1 MKMMKSTVAR
11 LFALCLTVAMV
22 LSMATMGA
30 FAVTI
35 EKVDQT
41 GNITVIGSV
50 DDNEATV
57 ELYKII
63 DVNMVKVE
71 ENVVQ
76 PQNPMY
82 TWVEAVGQWV
92 EKNYADYVKVIKE
105 ENKENDKVVSS
116 TYVVTE
122 KFADEGAK
130 ELGDFYEALYNA
142 IKGGTIVGLEAVDTV
157 TIAKEIDAERYFATS
172 TQPMGQY
179 LVNATKNGN
188 TYNPAT
194 ATLYPV
200 WGDNSWK
207 LNDATVVLKS
217 KGSIEKNVD
226 GTGDLDYSIGDTVTY
241 RLDVPIPVYPK
252 PGPNEEIVYKAFK
265 IGDNMGTG
273 LTFSGIKDEE
283 TGEDLVKVYANTS
296 PNSYD
301 KDNDLVPMGSGEN
314 ANYTI
319 TEAEAGNGFEIQFK
333 YDNLKDT
340 VDTDTYVHVV
350 YTATLNEDAFTTD
363 VLGNKAYVGV
373 NTNPYDKGSYE
384 KTEVEKEVYTY
395 GFTVTKVGE
404 NDEPL
409 PGAEFKLYS
418 DEKCTDEI
426 KFVDKK
432 NGVYTKATEEQIKAG
447 TDITTTLVTNGD
459 GQIQIQGLA
468 CGSYYLKETKAP
480 DGYVLPSD
488 VIKITLVDNKDT
500 QGGEGPDGN
509 LDDCTA
515 EGSTVVK
522 DESSVS
528 TFAIGGPGDE
538 ELQNIFEFKVE
549 NHKPGFN
556 LPTTGGM
563 GTVLFT
569 AGGLVIM
576 ACGAALVLVTLK
588 KKKAED

>member
-1 MKMMKSTVAR
+1 MKMMKSTAAR

-30 FAVTI
+30 FAATTI
-35 EKVDQT
+35 EKEDQT

-50 DDNEATV
+50 DDNEANV

-63 DVNMVKVE
+63 DVNMVQVE
-71 ENVVQ
+71 ETVVQ

-122 KFADEGAK
+122 KFANEGAK

-157 TIAKEIDAERYFATS
+157 TIAKEKDAERYFATS

-200 WGDNSWK
+200 WSDSSNSWE

-241 RLDVPIPVYPK
+241 RLDVPIPVYPE

-265 IGDNMGTG
+265 IGDTMGKG
-273 LTFSGIKDEE
+273 LTFGGIKN
-283 TGEDLVKVYANTS
+283 VKIYANTS
-296 PNSYD
+296 SDSYNEQELVAEQTEGLEDPNYAV
-301 KDNDLVPMGSGEN
+301 KETLEEGTNRV
-314 ANYTI
+314 I
-319 TEAEAGNGFEIQFK
+319 GFEINFN
-333 YDNLKDT
+333 YDNLKAT
-340 VDTDTYVHVV
+340 VGADTYVHVV
-350 YTATLNEDAFTTD
+350 YTATLNEDAFEKD
-363 VLGNKAYVGV
+363 SLGNTAYVGV
-373 NTNPYDKGSYE
+373 NTNPYDEVSVE
-384 KTEVEKEVYTY
+384 TETVTKKVYTY

-418 DEKCTDEI
+418 DAACTKGI
-426 KFVDKK
+426 KFVDKG
-432 NGVYTKATEEQIKAG
+432 NGVYTKSTEDDGIATA
-447 TDITTTLVTNGD
+447 LVTNED
-459 GQIQIQGLA
+459 GQFQVQGLA
-468 CGSYYLKETKAP
+468 CGTYYLQETKAP
-480 DGYVLPSD
+480 DGYVLPANP
-488 VIKITLVDNKDT
+488 IKVELVDN
-500 QGGEGPDGN
+500 EPDGK
-509 LDDCTA
+509 LDGCSV
-515 EGSTVVK
+515 EGGIVPS
-522 DESSVS
+522 EVS
-528 TFAIGGPGDE
+528 PLAVGEPGE
-538 ELQNIFEFKVE
+538 EIQTGDNIFEFVVKNE
-549 NHKPGFN
+549 KPGFN

>member
-1 MKMMKSTVAR
+1 MKTMKSTVAR

-30 FAVTI
+30 FAATTI
-35 EKVDQT
+35 NTVEQEGEIK
-41 GNITVIGSV
+41 VIGSV
-50 DDNEATV
+50 DDNKANV

-122 KFADEGAK
+122 KFANEGAK

-157 TIAKEIDAERYFATS
+157 TIAKEKDAERYFATS

-200 WGDNSWK
+200 WGDNSWE

-226 GTGDLDYSIGDTVTY
+226 GTGDLDYSIGDSVTY

-265 IGDNMGTG
+265 IGDNMGKG
-273 LTFSGIKDEE
+273 LTFSGLKD
-283 TGEDLVKVYANTS
+283 GEGNDLVKVYANTS

-301 KDNDLVPMGSGEN
+301 KDNDLVPMGSGKN

-319 TEAEAGNGFEIQFK
+319 SEAENGFEIQFN
-333 YDNLKDT
+333 YDNLKAT

-350 YTATLNEDAFTTD
+350 YTATLNEDAFKKD
-363 VLGNKAYVGV
+363 SLGNTAYVGV
-373 NTNPYDKGSYE
+373 NTNPYDEDSVE
-384 KTEVEKEVYTY
+384 TETVTKKVYTY

-418 DEKCTDEI
+418 DAACTKGI
-426 KFVDKK
+426 KFVDKG
-432 NGVYTKATEEQIKAG
+432 NGVYTKSTEDDGIATA
-447 TDITTTLVTNGD
+447 LVTNEN
-459 GQIQIQGLA
+459 GQLQVQGLA
-468 CGSYYLKETKAP
+468 CGTYYLKETKAP
-480 DGYVLPSD
+480 DGYVLPANP
-488 VIKITLVDNKDT
+488 IKVELVDN
-500 QGGEGPDGN
+500 EPDGK
-509 LDDCTA
+509 LDGCSV
-515 EGSTVVK
+515 EGGIIPN
-522 DESSVS
+522 EVS
-528 TFAIGGPGDE
+528 PLIVGEPGE
-538 ELQNIFEFKVE
+538 EIQTGDNIFEFIVKNE
-549 NHKPGFN
+549 KPGFN

>member
-1 MKMMKSTVAR
+1 MKTMKSTVAR

-30 FAVTI
+30 FAASITSTT
-35 EKVDQT
+35 QT
-41 GNITVIGSV
+41 GNITITGSV
-50 DDNEATV
+50 DDVDATV
-57 ELYKII
+57 NLYKII
-63 DVNMVKVE
+63 NVNMV
-71 ENVVQ
+71 NANGSIQ
-76 PQNPMY
+76 PKDPMY
-82 TWVEAVGQWV
+82 IWDTTVAQWV
-92 EKNYADYVKVIKE
+92 KKNYAAYI
-105 ENKENDKVVSS
+105 NATNNA
-116 TYVVTE
+116 VTE
-122 KFADEGAK
+122 AFAKEGAK

-157 TIAKEIDAERYFATS
+157 TIAKEKDAERYFATS

-200 WGDNSWK
+200 WGDNSWE

-265 IGDNMGTG
+265 IGDNMGKG
-273 LTFSGIKDEE
+273 LTFSGLKD
-283 TGEDLVKVYANTS
+283 GEGNDLVKVYANTS

-301 KDNDLVPMGSGEN
+301 KDNDLVPMGSGKN

-319 TEAEAGNGFEIQFK
+319 SEAENGFEIQFN
-333 YDNLKDT
+333 YDNLKAT

-350 YTATLNEDAFTTD
+350 YTATLNEDAFKKD
-363 VLGNKAYVGV
+363 SLGNTAYVGV
-373 NTNPYDKGSYE
+373 NTNPYDEDSVE
-384 KTEVEKEVYTY
+384 TETVTKKVYTY

-418 DEKCTDEI
+418 DAACTKGI
-426 KFVDKK
+426 KFVDKG
-432 NGVYTKATEEQIKAG
+432 NGVYTKSTEDDGIATA
-447 TDITTTLVTNGD
+447 LVTNAN
-459 GQIQIQGLA
+459 GQFQVQGLA
-468 CGSYYLKETKAP
+468 CGTYYLKETMAP
-480 DGYVLPSD
+480 DGYVLPANP
-488 VIKITLVDNKDT
+488 IKVELVDN
-500 QGGEGPDGN
+500 EPDGE
-509 LDDCTA
+509 LDGCSV
-515 EGSTVVK
+515 EGGIVPNEMSPLAVG
-522 DESSVS
+522 E
-528 TFAIGGPGDE
+528 PGE
-538 ELQNIFEFKVE
+538 EIQTGDNIFEFVVKNE
-549 NHKPGFN
+549 KPGFN

>member
-1 MKMMKSTVAR
+1 MKTMKSTVAR

-30 FAVTI
+30 FAKPIASTNETGAVTI
-35 EKVDQT
+35 
-41 GNITVIGSV
+41 IGSADDV
-50 DDNEATV
+50 DATV
-57 ELYKII
+57 NLYKII
-63 DVNMVKVE
+63 NVNMV
-71 ENVVQ
+71 NANGSIQ
-76 PQNPMY
+76 PKDPMY
-82 TWVEAVGQWV
+82 IWDTTVAQWV
-92 EKNYADYVKVIKE
+92 KKNYAAYI
-105 ENKENDKVVSS
+105 NATNNA
-116 TYVVTE
+116 VTE
-122 KFADEGAK
+122 AFAKEGAK

-157 TIAKEIDAERYFATS
+157 TIAKEKDAERYFATS

-179 LVNATKNGN
+179 LVIASKNGN

-200 WGDNSWK
+200 WNDSSKSWE

-217 KGSIEKNVD
+217 KGGIEKNVD

-241 RLDVPIPVYPK
+241 RLDVPIPVYPEA
-252 PGPNEEIVYKAFK
+252 GPNEIIYTDFK
-265 IGDNMGTG
+265 VGDSMGEG
-273 LTFSGIKDEE
+273 LDFGGLKS
-283 TGEDLVKVYANTS
+283 VKVYANTS
-296 PNSYD
+296 PDRYVED
-301 KDNDLVPMGSGEN
+301 DLV
-314 ANYTI
+314 AAADLIYTI
-319 TEAEAGNGFEIQFK
+319 TAQTNGFEIVFN
-333 YDNLKDT
+333 YDAVKT
-340 VDTDTYVHVV
+340 AVSACTYVHVV

-418 DEKCTDEI
+418 DAACTKGI
-426 KFVDKK
+426 KFVDKG
-432 NGVYTKATEEQIKAG
+432 NGVYTKSTEDDGIATA
-447 TDITTTLVTNGD
+447 LVTNED
-459 GQIQIQGLA
+459 GQFQVQGLA
-468 CGSYYLKETKAP
+468 CGTYYLQETKAP
-480 DGYVLPSD
+480 DGYVLPANP
-488 VIKITLVDNKDT
+488 IKVELVDN
-500 QGGEGPDGN
+500 EPDGK
-509 LDDCTA
+509 LDGCSV
-515 EGSTVVK
+515 EGGIVPS
-522 DESSVS
+522 EVS
-528 TFAIGGPGDE
+528 PLAVGEPGE
-538 ELQNIFEFKVE
+538 EIQTGDNIFEFVVKNE
-549 NHKPGFN
+549 KPGFN